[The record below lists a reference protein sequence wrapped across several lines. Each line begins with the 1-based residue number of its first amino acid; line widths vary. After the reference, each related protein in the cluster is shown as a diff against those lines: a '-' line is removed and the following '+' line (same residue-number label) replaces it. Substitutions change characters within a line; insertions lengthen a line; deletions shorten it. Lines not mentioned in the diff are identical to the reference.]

1 MFVRIVDA
9 KQRSCEGG
17 DLTEADE
24 ERFVDLSFRVDERAA
39 EEEDEPAQTED
50 GGCDEL
56 EFNFHIVKNYQYYHY
71 FF

>member
-1 MFVRIVDA
+1 M
-9 KQRSCEGG
+9 
-17 DLTEADE
+17 
-24 ERFVDLSFRVDERAA
+24 DLSFRVDERAA